1 MSPVVRRVSPA
12 PPLMPEP
19 VSDVVGRIYDC
30 VIEPS
35 LWEGTLLEIARM
47 LNCGSAILSCSD
59 LVRDRL
65 LISKSAGWEPDWLAK
80 RQRHLPEVHDV
91 LARWLAG
98 RPPDDEPFV
107 ASRELPPSALATSPY
122 VRECL
127 GPLGITDVA
136 HFFLMRTQEIFSELV
151 VFRQAEQ
158 DVITAGEI
166 RLGQM
171 LLPHLRRAV
180 AISQMLDVKTLASTT
195 MERALDALAIAVL
208 LVDDDLRV
216 MHVNQAGQ
224 AALASGDAIFVR
236 AGRLATRAAGVDAAL
251 SAAVAQIGAAR
262 WPAGRQGLGVPLKD
276 RTGANLVLNVLP
288 LRQAALR
295 SGFLPNAVAAIFI
308 ASPRPAAA
316 ASDAFKALFELTPA
330 EGAVLDHAAVGQTNA
345 QTAEALGVSLATVKT
360 HLQHIFDKTGVRRRA
375 ELVKLVASF
384 GLPLKH

>member
-1 MSPVVRRVSPA
+1 MSPVARRVSPA

-19 VSDVVGRIYDC
+19 VSDVVGRVYDC
-30 VIEPS
+30 VIEPA
-35 LWEGTLLEIARM
+35 LWEGTLLEIARI
-47 LNCGSAILSCSD
+47 LNCGSAILSCND
-59 LVRDRL
+59 LVRDRA
-65 LISKSAGWEPDWLAK
+65 LISKSAGWEPDWLAM
-80 RQRHLPEVHDV
+80 RQRHLPEVHGV

-98 RPPDDEPFV
+98 RPSDDEPFV
-107 ASRELPPSALATSPY
+107 ASRELPPSALAASPY

-136 HFFLMRTQEIFSELV
+136 HFFLMRTQEVFSELV
-151 VFRQAEQ
+151 VFRQAKQ

-180 AISQMLDVKTLASTT
+180 AISQMLDVKTLAGST

-208 LVDDDLRV
+208 LVDADLRV

-224 AALASGDAIFVR
+224 AALESGDAIFVR

-251 SAAVAQIGAAR
+251 SAAVAQIGSAR
-262 WPAGRQGLGVPLKD
+262 WPGRKSLGVPLKN

-295 SGFLPNAVAAIFI
+295 AGFLPNAVAAIFI
-308 ASPRPAAA
+308 ASPRPASAA

-330 EGAVLDHAAVGQTNA
+330 EGAVLDHTALGQTNA

-375 ELVKLVASF
+375 ELVELVASF
-384 GLPLKH
+384 RLPLKH